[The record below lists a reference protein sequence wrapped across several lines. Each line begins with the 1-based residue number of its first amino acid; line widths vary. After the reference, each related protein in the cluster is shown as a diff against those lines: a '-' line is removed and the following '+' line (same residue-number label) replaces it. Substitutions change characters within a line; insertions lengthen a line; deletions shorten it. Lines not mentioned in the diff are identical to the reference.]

1 VPLKLVTGPANAA
14 KAGEVLGALRARVH
28 EEPILVVPTFGDV
41 EHNQRELAARGAVFG
56 VEVVR
61 FERLYRR
68 VAERAGYSATVA
80 SEVQRQLLVE
90 QAVRDARLRV
100 LRASAERP
108 GFARA
113 AVRLTEELGRSAVE
127 PDRFERALLAWA
139 GDGPRRG
146 YAEELATLYGRY
158 RDGLDA
164 AGLVDSEL
172 FARRALDALRRE
184 PARWRG
190 TPVFVYGFDD
200 FTPLELDALET
211 LGRRADA
218 DVTVSLPFEPGR
230 PAFKAVAAVHE
241 ELSAIASERKPLEAV
256 SDHYADASR
265 AALHHLERHLF
276 DDDPGER
283 ASPGPAVRAHSA
295 GGERAEVELVGADV
309 LGLLRAGTLP
319 GEVAVVFRDPSRYAS
334 VVEQVF
340 DAYGIPFSIERAVP
354 FSHTGLGRGLLAL
367 LRCATGSGSAD
378 DLLTWLRTP
387 GKLDQPARADELE
400 AAVRRVGTDKAERAR
415 ELWEEKNWPLDE
427 LDRLAG
433 AGSLRDLVEEL
444 DGRLERLF
452 AAPYERRAH
461 VLAGPELDDARAF
474 DAAHKALTELHS
486 LLGSVPRM
494 ALDPSGLHDTLARL
508 RVRVGEN
515 PQPDRVQVASPGEI
529 RARRFQAVFLCGL
542 QEGEFPRAASP
553 EPFLP
558 DEDRAAIATATDGA
572 LRLPLR
578 EDQLDRER
586 YLFYVCASRAER
598 LLVLSSRYCD
608 EEGNPEAPSFF
619 LEDAEDLFDELPER
633 RRSLADVTWR
643 PDEAPTPAEYERAV
657 ALRAERQPD
666 PGPSPLTAPEVLA
679 ALERETSVSASALEH
694 FADCPV
700 KWLVEDVL
708 RPRALEPDPEAM
720 VRGSYAHDVLAASYR
735 QLHEETGDRRPT
747 RGNLA
752 RAEQILLDELRARQ
766 GRFPISPK
774 QTRVRAAL
782 RRLEFDLLRYL
793 RHEAGRRSDF
803 EPKELE
809 FPFGGEHGPAV
820 EVGGVPIKG
829 RIDRVDTSDGWVL
842 VRDYK
847 SGRDVSLYKA
857 ADWEAKH
864 RFQAAL
870 YLHVAEQ
877 LLGLK
882 PAGAVYVALGGKERR
897 PRGLLAEDVRDE
909 LGGDFFDQDIKPH
922 EEFEERMAAALELVG
937 DTAAAMRG
945 GQLKAC
951 PDSCAWRGGCSYPSI
966 CRTET

>member
-1 VPLKLVTGPANAA
+1 MPLKLVTGPANAS
-14 KAGEVLGALRARVH
+14 KAGAVLGALRARVG

-41 EHNQRELAARGAVFG
+41 EHNQRELAQRGAVFG

-68 VAERAGYSATVA
+68 IAERAGYAATVA

-127 PDRFERALLAWA
+127 PERFERALKAWA

-146 YAEELATLYGRY
+146 YAEELATLYTRY
-158 RDGLDA
+158 REGLDG

-184 PARWRG
+184 PARWRS

-211 LGRRADA
+211 LGRHAEA

-230 PAFKAVAAVHE
+230 PAFKAVAAAHE
-241 ELSAIASERKPLEAV
+241 ELSAIASERAPLEAV
-256 SDHYADASR
+256 SDHYADESR
-265 AALHHLERHLF
+265 APLHHLERHLF
-276 DDDPGER
+276 DDAGER
-283 ASPGPAVRAHSA
+283 QSPGAAVRAHAA

-309 LGLLRAGTLP
+309 LTLLRDGTPP

-340 DAYGIPFSIERAVP
+340 DAYGIPFSIDRAVP

-367 LRCATGSGSAD
+367 LRCATGAGSAD

-387 GKLDQPARADELE
+387 GKLDQPERADELE
-400 AAVRRVGTDKAERAR
+400 AAVRRVGTEKAERAR

-433 AGSLRDLVEEL
+433 ARGVRELIEEL

-461 VLAGPELDDARAF
+461 VLAGPELDDARSF
-474 DAAHKALTELHS
+474 DAAHKALAEIHS
-486 LLGSVPRM
+486 LLGSAPDM
-494 ALDPSGLHDTLARL
+494 KLDASGLHDTLARL

-558 DEDRAAIATATDGA
+558 DEDRAAIATATDGG
-572 LRLPLR
+572 LRLALR

-619 LEDAEDLFDELPER
+619 LEDAADLFDELPER

-643 PDEAPTPAEYERAV
+643 PDKAPTPAEYERAL
-657 ALRAERQPD
+657 ALRAERESAA
-666 PGPSPLTAPEVLA
+666 GPAPLGAPEVLA
-679 ALERETSVSASALEH
+679 ELERQTSVSASALEH

-735 QLHEETGDRRPT
+735 RLREETGDRRPT
-747 RGNLA
+747 PDNLG
-752 RAEQILLDELRARQ
+752 RVEQILLDELRARPS
-766 GRFPISPK
+766 RFRISPK

-793 RHEAGRRSDF
+793 RHEAGRRSSF
-803 EPKELE
+803 EPEELE
-809 FPFGGEHGPAV
+809 FPFGGEGEPEV
-820 EVGGVPIKG
+820 EVGGVAIKG
-829 RIDRVDTSDGWVL
+829 RIDRVDSWDGWVL

-847 SGRDVSLYKA
+847 SGKDVSLYKA
-857 ADWEAKH
+857 SDWEGRH

-882 PAGAVYVALGGKERR
+882 PAGGVYVALGGKERR
-897 PRGLLAEDVRDE
+897 PRGLLAAEVRDQ
-909 LGGDFFDQDIKPH
+909 LGGDFYKEDVKAR
-922 EEFEERMAAALELVG
+922 EEFEERMASALGLVG
-937 DTAAAMRG
+937 DTAAAMRAG
-945 GQLKAC
+945 DLKAC